1 MLKKQPHFFN
11 TWSRFRGENRRETTG
26 ERAREKGVI
35 SEMRVH
41 FSEII
46 NLADFFGNGNT
57 RAHGSKL
64 PPERSVLEARKE
76 RVQLGQRGALGG
88 FQLFHGGHAV
98 GEFALE
104 VEGGD
109 GNRNRT

>member
-1 MLKKQPHFFN
+1 
-11 TWSRFRGENRRETTG
+11 
-26 ERAREKGVI
+26 
-35 SEMRVH
+35 MRVH

-46 NLADFFGNGNT
+46 NLADFFRNGNT
-57 RAHGSKL
+57 RAHVSKFSAKG
-64 PPERSVLEARKE
+64 SVLQAGKQ